1 MRQELMGGSTMLP
14 SLAPMTE
21 PSFPAKPLTI
31 IPSMNES
38 PVAPLDDLANDYA
51 ARWSAERPAA
61 PEAVRPANHTELRR
75 TLEANEAF
83 LYLTEFLPNYSRCG
97 INE

>member
-1 MRQELMGGSTMLP
+1 
-14 SLAPMTE
+14 
-21 PSFPAKPLTI
+21 
-31 IPSMNES
+31 MNKS
-38 PVAPLDDLANDYA
+38 SVASLDDLANNYA
-51 ARWSAERPAA
+51 VRWSAERPAPDA
-61 PEAVRPANHTELRR
+61 ERPGRRTELRQ